1 MPRRSFEKMFR
12 KWTGQAL
19 NVEDSV
25 AAAGTEGFVI
35 VAPSDYEGG
44 TVSGNVEAGSAT
56 LLRIR
61 GSVNMRAT
69 VVGGLAYMYVICHGN
84 DESVFSAATSSLV
97 ITSGDILWQDVYMVG
112 TVNPVHV
119 EVDIP
124 VKRRLEND
132 KVEWIIS
139 AVAQTI
145 VYNAQFRALIRSSG

>member
-1 MPRRSFEKMFR
+1 
-12 KWTGQAL
+12 
-19 NVEDSV
+19 
-25 AAAGTEGFVI
+25 
-35 VAPSDYEGG
+35 
-44 TVSGNVEAGSAT
+44 
-56 LLRIR
+56 
-61 GSVNMRAT
+61 MRAT